1 MKAIG
6 SSEPRLRFKDEQG
19 KDYPLWQY
27 SPFRSIATLVKT
39 PSKGNGLE
47 IDDRCVELEGLSQ
60 GSGRLIRTFKST
72 HYKGKKHKFEVGDV
86 LFGKLRP
93 YLRKFWYA
101 KFNGLCSTEIWIF
114 RSINVPSKF
123 LFQLIQTRKFGNVAS
138 VQTGTRMPR
147 SDWSVVSYSQFG
159 IPQATQEQHKIA
171 DFLSA
176 VDEKIE
182 QLERKR
188 ELLEHYKKGLM
199 QKLFSQEWRFKDDN
213 GNKFPEWQTK
223 CLVDL
228 GIVITGKTP
237 STTNK
242 ALWGGELLFITPTD
256 IDDRSK
262 YQYKTAR
269 NIKPS
274 KGVSILPS
282 HSIVYS
288 CIASI
293 GKITMTVRPST
304 TNQQINSIIPHESIS
319 SNFVYYLLVWN
330 TPRIKATRACN
341 TLPII
346 NKTEFQ
352 NIIVNVPNSSEQR
365 KIADFLSAVDKK
377 IEHLNNQIELSSTF
391 KQGLLQQLF
400 V

>member
-6 SSEPRLRFKDEQG
+6 STKPRLRFKDVQG
-19 KDYPLWQY
+19 RDYPDWKSSLLGI
-27 SPFRSIATLVKT
+27 IATIVMGQS
-39 PSKGNGLE
+39 PDSSKYNDERIGLPLIQGNAD
-47 IDDRCVELEGLSQ
+47 IRDRKSNPRRFTADITKRCIPDDTLMSVRAPVGEVARAVHHACIGRGVALLRAKESLTKQEFLYYFLLRFEPRWRKYSQ
-60 GSGRLIRTFKST
+60 GSTFEAVNS
-72 HYKGKKHKFEVGDV
+72 HDIQDLQVG
-86 LFGKLRP
+86 LPTL
-93 YLRKFWYA
+93 A
-101 KFNGLCSTEIWIF
+101 
-114 RSINVPSKF
+114 
-123 LFQLIQTRKFGNVAS
+123 
-138 VQTGTRMPR
+138 
-147 SDWSVVSYSQFG
+147 
-159 IPQATQEQHKIA
+159 EQQKIA

-176 VDEKIE
+176 VDQKIE